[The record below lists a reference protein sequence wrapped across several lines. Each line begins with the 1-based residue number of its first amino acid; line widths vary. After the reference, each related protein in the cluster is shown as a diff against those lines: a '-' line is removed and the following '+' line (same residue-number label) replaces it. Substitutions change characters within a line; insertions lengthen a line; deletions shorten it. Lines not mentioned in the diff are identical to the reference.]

1 MVEMDINIEYINP
14 EGMVTPRG
22 YSHAIAVR
30 GKHTTIY
37 IGGQNAIDKN
47 GTVTGKGDIKAQTE
61 QALSNVETVLDAAGA
76 TLRNVVK
83 FNIYLIQGQNPQ
95 EGFLVFQK
103 KWGTS
108 PDFPTITVLFV
119 SGLGNPD
126 WLIEIDAVAVI
137 PE

>member
-1 MVEMDINIEYINP
+1 MAEMDKNIEYINP
-14 EGMVTPRG
+14 EGMATPRG

-30 GKHTTIY
+30 GDHTTIY
-37 IGGQNAIDKN
+37 VGGQNAVDKK
-47 GTVTGKGDIKAQTE
+47 GTVTGKGDMKAQAE

-83 FNIYLIQGQNPQ
+83 FNIYLVQGQNPQ
-95 EGFLVFQK
+95 EGFVVFQK
-103 KWGTS
+103 KWGNY
-108 PDFPTITVLFV
+108 PNFPTITVLFV